1 MRWDGWL
8 VGKLVRFKKK
18 KQTKKTSPG
27 NDNMLREM
35 PVGRPE
41 SGEVAGAW
49 EEIKINPVFL
59 KQNKQEKE
67 ARG

>member
-1 MRWDGWL
+1 MGSWSGL
-8 VGKLVRFKKK
+8 KKN
-18 KQTKKTSPG
+18 KQTNKTSPG